1 MSPEQAAEPVTC
13 EICGESETDASLLS
27 DCGRCGALYH
37 LNPRS
42 DREGKDCGDVQLGSQ
57 ELPAIQFLCS
67 RCIEAITEQMQE
79 QGVPTR
85 PAEIGPPPGLVPPAL
100 VIPGLGEDFGAPLT
114 PPATSGPGADTSE
127 TAPPPLRRRVPRRR
141 FRRIDKD

>member
-27 DCGRCGALYH
+27 DCGRCGVLYH

-57 ELPAIQFLCS
+57 EIPAIQFLCD
-67 RCIEAITEQMQE
+67 RCIEDMATQMRE
-79 QGVPTR
+79 QGVPTQ
-85 PAEIGPPPGLVPPAL
+85 PAAPGPPPGLVPPGFDL
-100 VIPGLGEDFGAPLT
+100 SGLGGDPDASLAP
-114 PPATSGPGADTSE
+114 PPPQGRATGEPDA
-127 TAPPPLRRRVPRRR
+127 APPPLRRRAPRRR